1 MHQEDVV
8 HFPPELTDPD
18 ILADIVNFS
27 PNKNAMICSSE
38 DSDGNNLLEPP
49 GPVEEF
55 MLIQIKVHMNSLTL
69 YRTAFEWEMRRPHRR
84 CQLNFRGRVPKN

>member
-38 DSDGNNLLEPP
+38 DSDGNKLLEP
-49 GPVEEF
+49 PVEEF
-55 MLIQIKVHMNSLTL
+55 MLIQIKVLMNSLTL
-69 YRTAFEWEMRRPHRR
+69 YRTAFQREGP
-84 CQLNFRGRVPKN
+84 